1 MAIVKPAL
9 ENKSANPKRT
19 IVIAVVLVLLA
30 ANIVFLIKYSALQKE
45 FIETKK
51 LVESQQINEKN
62 LNFTKLFIDKVL
74 KAEGEVSFEDRL
86 QLENSVRNLE
96 DEQIL
101 TYWNNFVESKTPEE
115 AQNEGR
121 NLLDALI
128 KKISTN

>member
-1 MAIVKPAL
+1 MTIVKPAL

-51 LVESQQINEKN
+51 LVESQQINEKT